1 MNKKNFI
8 QLSLIF
14 FISFITF
21 FLYSEYF
28 SETKQNNKN
37 IDLLKPQSQVTPS
50 EETSNL
56 ITELKYNSFNAFG
69 NNYEIEAEYGEIDQ
83 ANPSIIIMKNVKGKI
98 TDPKKNKIEIV
109 SLFARYNTSNRETN
123 FFDNVLLTFA
133 DNRIKSENL
142 DLFFEENLVYMSKKI
157 VYKNSNIELK
167 ADKIKME
174 ILSKNIKIYMD
185 NKDQQI
191 EIKGAY

>member
-28 SETKQNNKN
+28 SEIKQNNKN

-50 EETSNL
+50 KETGNL
-56 ITELKYNSFNAFG
+56 ITELRYNSFNAFG

-142 DLFFEENLVYMSKKI
+142 DLFFEKNLVYMSKKI

-167 ADKIKME
+167 ADKIEME

-185 NKDQQI
+185 NKDQRI
-191 EIKGAY
+191 EIKGTY

>member
-28 SETKQNNKN
+28 SETKQNNKSS
-37 IDLLKPQSQVTPS
+37 DLLKPQSQIIPS
-50 EETSNL
+50 EETGNL

-142 DLFFEENLVYMSKKI
+142 DLFFEKNLVYMSKKI

-167 ADKIKME
+167 ADKIEME

-185 NKDQQI
+185 NKYQRI
-191 EIKGAY
+191 EINGTY

>member
-28 SETKQNNKN
+28 SETKQNNKSS
-37 IDLLKPQSQVTPS
+37 DLLKPQSQIIPS
-50 EETSNL
+50 EETGNL

-142 DLFFEENLVYMSKKI
+142 DLFFEKNLVYMSKKI

-167 ADKIKME
+167 ADKIEME

-185 NKDQQI
+185 NKDQRI
-191 EIKGAY
+191 EIKGTY

>member
-21 FLYSEYF
+21 LLYWEYF

-69 NNYEIEAEYGEIDQ
+69 NNYEIEAGYGEIDQ
-83 ANPSIIIMKNVKGKI
+83 ANPSIIIMKNVKGTI
-98 TDPKKNKIEIV
+98 TDPKKNKIEII
-109 SLFARYNTSNRETN
+109 SLSARYNTSNRETN

-167 ADKIKME
+167 ADKIEME

-185 NKDQQI
+185 NKDQRI
-191 EIKGAY
+191 EIKGTY

>member
-28 SETKQNNKN
+28 SETKQNNKSS
-37 IDLLKPQSQVTPS
+37 DLLKPQSQIIPS
-50 EETSNL
+50 EETGNL

>member
-21 FLYSEYF
+21 LLYSEYF

-185 NKDQQI
+185 NKDQRI
-191 EIKGAY
+191 EIKGTY

>member
-28 SETKQNNKN
+28 SEIKQNNKN

-50 EETSNL
+50 KETGNL
-56 ITELKYNSFNAFG
+56 ITELRYNSFNAFG

-83 ANPSIIIMKNVKGKI
+83 ANPSIIIMKNVKGTI

-109 SLFARYNTSNRETN
+109 SLSARYNTSNRETN

-142 DLFFEENLVYMSKKI
+142 DLFFEKNLVYMSKKI

-167 ADKIKME
+167 ADKIEME

-185 NKDQQI
+185 NKYQRI
-191 EIKGAY
+191 EINGTY

>member
-28 SETKQNNKN
+28 SETKQNNKSS
-37 IDLLKPQSQVTPS
+37 DLLKPQSQIIPS
-50 EETSNL
+50 EETGNL

-83 ANPSIIIMKNVKGKI
+83 ANPSIIIMKNVKGTI

-109 SLFARYNTSNRETN
+109 SLSARYNTSNRETN

-142 DLFFEENLVYMSKKI
+142 DLFFEKNLVYMSKKI

-167 ADKIKME
+167 ADKIEME

-185 NKDQQI
+185 NKDQRI
-191 EIKGAY
+191 EIKGTY